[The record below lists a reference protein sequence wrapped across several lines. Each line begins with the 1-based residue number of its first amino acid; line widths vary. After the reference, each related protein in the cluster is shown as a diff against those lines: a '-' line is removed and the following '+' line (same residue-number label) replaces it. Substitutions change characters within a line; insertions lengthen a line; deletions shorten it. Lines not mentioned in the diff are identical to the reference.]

1 MNKKSYCILLS
12 LFLSVSLFTQVA
24 ADPRDP
30 IYEDIIV
37 WENLGLLKN
46 LSPIRPY
53 PLEVLSQILE
63 TVRKSS

>member
-37 WENLGLLKN
+37 WENLGLLK
-46 LSPIRPY
+46 I
-53 PLEVLSQILE
+53 
-63 TVRKSS
+63 